1 MNWIEALV
9 LGLIQGLTEYL
20 PVSSSGHLAIG
31 AHLFGIN
38 GEDNLTFTIMVH
50 VATVLSTLVI
60 LWKEIDW
67 ILKGLFKFQMN
78 EETKYALNIV
88 ISMIPVGIVGVFFK
102 DQVEEV
108 FGSGLLIVGC
118 MLIVTAIL
126 LTFSYFAKPRQK
138 ENISPLHAFIIG
150 LGQALAV
157 LPGLSRSGTT
167 IATGLLLGDKKEKMA
182 QFSFLMV
189 IPPILGEALLDLLK
203 GLKGEEALGGI
214 DAFPMLVGFIAAF
227 VSGCLACKW
236 MINIVKK
243 GKLVYFGIYC
253 AIAGAVTIIC
263 SLIVIY
269 GFQKRRN
276 YSYRQALS
284 DVELRSFGACTLSA
298 QQETWLQ
305 GKDRTCWYA

>member
-1 MNWIEALV
+1 MNWFEALV
-9 LGLIQGLTEYL
+9 LGLVQGLTEYL

-31 AHLFGIN
+31 AYLFGIN

-102 DQVEEV
+102 DKVEEV
-108 FGSGLLIVGC
+108 FGSGLFIVGC
-118 MLIVTAIL
+118 MLLVTAVL

-203 GLKGEEALGGI
+203 GLEGEETLGGI
-214 DAFPMLVGFIAAF
+214 DAFPMIIGFVAAF
-227 VSGCLACKW
+227 ISGCLACKW

-263 SLIVIY
+263 SII
-269 GFQKRRN
+269 
-276 YSYRQALS
+276 
-284 DVELRSFGACTLSA
+284 
-298 QQETWLQ
+298 
-305 GKDRTCWYA
+305 